1 MSHEKRRPDRLE
13 ALERWQSSELDDAR
27 IKMARLDAVASD
39 KLAVV
44 VRIEADIAD
53 FHSLVRKLTRGAA
66 PLQAETLMRM
76 NAFNHDQHKQLQNA
90 RDLHQQAKRQADEA
104 RHRVLQLFEHLCVV
118 QRLLER
124 RQALAGKQEQR
135 TLQKQLD
142 EGAMSRAPQIQNDTT
157 AIEDTIH
164 GS

>member
-1 MSHEKRRPDRLE
+1 MSNEKRRPDRLE

-27 IKMARLDAVASD
+27 IKMAQLDAVASD
-39 KLAVV
+39 KQAAV

-53 FHSLVRKLTRGAA
+53 FHSLVRELASGAE
-66 PLQAETLMRM
+66 PLHAETLMRM
-76 NAFNHDQHKQLQNA
+76 SAFNSFQQKQLQSA
-90 RDLHQQAKRQADEA
+90 RDVQQQAERLADDA
-104 RHRVLQLFEHLCVV
+104 RHTVLQLFEHLSVV

-124 RQALAGKQEQR
+124 RQDLAGKEEQR

-142 EGAMSRAPQIQNDTT
+142 EGALSRAPQTQNDTT
-157 AIEDTIH
+157 AIEDTTH